1 MLQNHSDDTAHRIRP
16 SDFFL
21 VSTHEKTKLNWFLMN
36 THWNCI
42 HRITRDKILRGKLT
56 RRNINSAMISAFC
69 VYHAKYMRNEILNR
83 LSGKTGHVNINYQP
97 IEVFFP
103 TIGDRLVNQLLTK
116 VSKAWDSQTEVC
128 VSCPT
133 RCISE
138 KDQKAPMFD
147 DPYYY
152 TEE

>member
-1 MLQNHSDDTAHRIRP
+1 MDHRIRP
-16 SDFFL
+16 SDFF
-21 VSTHEKTKLNWFLMN
+21 SSEHEKIKLNWFLFEYALELYF
-36 THWNCI
+36 C
-42 HRITRDKILRGKLT
+42 ITRDKTLHGKLT
-56 RRNINSAMISAFC
+56 HRNINSTMISAFC

-83 LSGKTGHVNINYQP
+83 LSGKARQVNINYQP
-97 IEVFFP
+97 IEAFFP

-147 DPYYY
+147 DPYY

>member
-1 MLQNHSDDTAHRIRP
+1 MLQNDINDTKPRIRP
-16 SDFFL
+16 SDFF
-21 VSTHEKTKLNWFLMN
+21 SSGHEKTKLNWFLYEYALEL
-36 THWNCI
+36 HSYI
-42 HRITRDKILRGKLT
+42 SRDKILHGKLT
-56 RRNINSAMISAFC
+56 RRNINSAMIAAFC

-83 LSGKTGHVNINYQP
+83 LSGKAVQININYQP
-97 IEVFFP
+97 IEAFFP

>member
-1 MLQNHSDDTAHRIRP
+1 MLQNDINDTKPRIRS
-16 SDFFL
+16 SDFF
-21 VSTHEKTKLNWFLMN
+21 SSGHEKTKLNWFLYEYALGLHSYIN
-36 THWNCI
+36 
-42 HRITRDKILRGKLT
+42 RDKILHGKLT
-56 RRNINSAMISAFC
+56 RRNINSAMIVAFC

-83 LSGKTGHVNINYQP
+83 LSGKTGHVNINDQP
-97 IEVFFP
+97 IEAFFP

-116 VSKAWDSQTEVC
+116 VSKAWDTQTEAC

-138 KDQKAPMFD
+138 KDRKAPMFD